1 MDETGAD
8 SSGGECVYRYEGG
21 KLLPCGH
28 RPVDEYP
35 LTLTVNNVEL
45 ATLVSSPHDLGF
57 LVAGFL
63 RMQRLVST
71 PDDLVSMGICAES
84 GVANIRIRREL
95 PARLTP
101 TLTSGCGTGIVFNIP
116 SPDGDAGGAGLP
128 MPSAARTFSP
138 GDIFGLMDEMAA
150 LAEGYRGRG
159 GIHSAAVGNGGKAL
173 LFAEDIGRHN
183 TLDRIAGEAMLKGI
197 DMSGMMLA
205 TSGRVSSE
213 MAGKAALLGIA
224 LVASRTSPTGMAVK
238 LCREHGI
245 TLVGYLRGK
254 SFNVYTHPGRIDA
267 RI

>member
-1 MDETGAD
+1 MSGSETD
-8 SSGGECVYRYEGG
+8 FSIGGVLRYEGG
-21 KLLPCGH
+21 RVLPCDH

-35 LTLTVNNVEL
+35 LTLTVNGVEL
-45 ATLVSSPHDLGF
+45 ATLVSSPHDLGA

-63 RMQRLVST
+63 RMQRLVSV
-71 PDDLVSMGICAES
+71 PGDILSMGICADS
-84 GVANIRIRREL
+84 GVADVRIRREL

-116 SPDGDAGGAGLP
+116 VPEGEPGAGVLP
-128 MPSAARTFSP
+128 AHSPPRTVSP
-138 GDIFGLMDEMAA
+138 TEIFGLMDEMAS
-150 LAEGYRGRG
+150 LAEGYRGQG
-159 GIHSAAVGNGGKAL
+159 GIHSAAVGENGKVM

-183 TLDRIAGEAMLKGI
+183 TLDRIAGAAMLKGI
-197 DMSGMMLA
+197 DLSGKVLA

-224 LVASRTSPTGMAVK
+224 LVASRTSPTTLAVR

-254 SFNVYTHPGRIDA
+254 SFNVYTHPERTLA